1 MSHISRE
8 KPDLLGTEQHA
19 DCIPVDDVGIVP
31 LELEPVPLASAR
43 LGLGLG
49 VLACALEL
57 DTDERFVAD
66 DPRFVTGRDQIG
78 LARADLE
85 FGAVVV
91 SNVNAPHH
99 LAFLADNPC
108 ELASTSARLR
118 LSDVSR
124 KSELTTGT
132 STACFAG
139 IWCLSELQK
148 P

>member
-91 SNVNAPHH
+91 SNVNVPRDGVAQMLDLAAVGPHH
-99 LAFLADNPC
+99 
-108 ELASTSARLR
+108 RLDALRPLPPR
-118 LSDVSR
+118 L
-124 KSELTTGT
+124 EGE
-132 STACFAG
+132 A
-139 IWCLSELQK
+139 
-148 P
+148 